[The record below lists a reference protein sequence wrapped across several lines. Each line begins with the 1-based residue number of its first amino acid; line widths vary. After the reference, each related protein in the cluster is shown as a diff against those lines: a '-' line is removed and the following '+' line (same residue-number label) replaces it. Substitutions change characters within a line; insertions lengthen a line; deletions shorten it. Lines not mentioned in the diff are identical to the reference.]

1 MEVTRFLRFP
11 PGGLLLS
18 ATETAIT
25 GLHFMDEAPKGV
37 GGASAL
43 LDEAQAQL
51 LSYFARE
58 RTQFTLPLAPVGTPF
73 RQKVW
78 AALMQIPYGQTI
90 TYGELAQAIGNPKAC
105 RAVGGANHHNPIP
118 ILIPCHRVVGSG
130 GALTGYAGG
139 LELKRAL
146 LKLEGADLTEK

>member
-1 MEVTRFLRFP
+1 MEVTRFLCFP

-18 ATETAIT
+18 ATDEAVT
-25 GLHFMDEAPKGV
+25 GLHFMDEAPKGA

-51 LSYFARE
+51 LSYFAGE

-105 RAVGGANHHNPIP
+105 RAVGGANHHNPIS
-118 ILIPCHRVVGSG
+118 IFIPCHRVIGQNGS
-130 GALTGYAGG
+130 LTGYGGG
-139 LELKRAL
+139 LHWKEYLLAL
-146 LKLEGADLTEK
+146 EAAHRP